1 MNKIYLI
8 FLGVCLFFLSSPG
21 QISDLG
27 VIKSIFE
34 KNNLDWNIEE
44 VATFNNGRI
53 IELNLNNKNIAQK
66 GITKLH
72 YEIGLLTELRI
83 LTINDNDLTYLPKEI
98 LNCTKLTKLEI
109 KNNNLLSIPSDI
121 GKLSHLKVLDL
132 RNNKLK
138 ELPPEIGKLK
148 LLSKLQLWGN
158 ELISLPSEIG
168 KLSSLRE
175 LYLRGNR
182 LTGLPLSITKLKLTY
197 LDMLEN
203 QLCDV
208 PRRVDRW
215 LQKYDVNYEML
226 QYCMGRNYRFR
237 IRGY

>member
-1 MNKIYLI
+1 MKKIYLI
-8 FLGVCLFFLSSPG
+8 FLGVCSFFLSLPG
-21 QISDLG
+21 QTSDLG
-27 VIKSIFE
+27 VVESILE

-53 IELNLNNKNIAQK
+53 IELNLNNKNFGK
-66 GITKLH
+66 EGIKTLTP
-72 YEIGLLTELRI
+72 EIGQLTELKE
-83 LTINDNDLTYLPKEI
+83 LAINDNDLIILPKEI
-98 LNCTKLTKLEI
+98 FNCVKLTKLEI

-121 GKLSHLKVLDL
+121 SKLSRLTVLDL
-132 RNNKLK
+132 RNNELK

-208 PRRVDRW
+208 PRRIDRW
-215 LQKYDVNYEML
+215 LKKYDVNYEML